1 MALTGRAPLLALL
14 GILPIVLLPSLWT
27 VLVVVLA
34 IALLCLGDVAL
45 ATPVSALQL
54 SRTGATSCRLG
65 EAAEVRLS
73 VGNTGSRSARGLL
86 RDSWVPSAGATPRVQ
101 RLDVPAGERRVLTTR
116 LVPTRRG
123 DRQ

>member
-27 VLVVVLA
+27 VFVVVLA
-34 IALLCLGDVAL
+34 IALLCLSDVAL

-73 VGNTGSRSARGLL
+73 VGNTGSRSARGGVGGA
-86 RDSWVPSAGATPRVQ
+86 RVPAAGAGPRGQ
-101 RLDVPAGERRVLTTR
+101 PGGGAAG
-116 LVPTRRG
+116 
-123 DRQ
+123 